1 MPNWHDI
8 LFEINRL
15 GSSYDVLRRKYIGKL
30 HEITG
35 RNIIAYY
42 SGWLQKRNAEET
54 IVNDSDKNGLMTVI
68 NGLDVDKGLDLI
80 LHTPGGDTAATE
92 SIVDYLYKKFGN
104 DIRCFV
110 PQMAMSAGTMIACSC
125 KEIWMGKQS
134 SLGPIDPQFGPF
146 PAHAVLEEFGRAVRE
161 ITDNPALIPVWQ
173 PIIAK
178 YNPTLLGECEKAINW
193 SNEIVK
199 AWLIRNMLSDKTNN
213 ESIADRIIE
222 ELGNHSVNLSHNRHL
237 SAEKCAQIGLT
248 ICNLESDQA
257 LQDAVLSVHHIFYH
271 TLGATAA
278 VKIIEN
284 HKGIAFIQ
292 QLQMVLMPQQIGVN
306 QQLEAHPQP
315 LQIPQVSQAPGDSK
329 PNPKNRAKKI
339 GSRPLTKSSKEKGKT
354 D

>member
-8 LFEINRL
+8 LFEISRL
-15 GSSYDVLRRKYIGKL
+15 GSSYDVLRRKYLGKL

-68 NGLDVDKGLDLI
+68 NGLDVSKGLDLI

-92 SIVDYLYKKFGN
+92 SIVDYLYNKFGN

-146 PAHAVLEEFGRAVRE
+146 PAHAVLEEFGRAAKE
-161 ITDNPALIPVWQ
+161 ITENPALIPLWQ

-193 SNEIVK
+193 SNKIVK
-199 AWLIRNMLSDKTNN
+199 EWLIRNMLSSKAKK

-237 SAEKCAQIGLT
+237 SAEKCSQIGLT
-248 ICNLESDQA
+248 VSNLESDQA

-271 TLGATAA
+271 TLGSTAA

-292 QLQMVLMPQQIGVN
+292 QLQMVLMPQQRGVN
-306 QQLEAHPQP
+306 QQLEGQP
-315 LQIPQVSQAPGDSK
+315 MHLPGPQVSQAPDDCKPIPTKKSTRPKPETGTKGGRKNKSK
-329 PNPKNRAKKI
+329 
-339 GSRPLTKSSKEKGKT
+339 
-354 D
+354 